1 MNPYPYLILGLC
13 LIPYPSF
20 LSAAE
25 QPNIIYILAD
35 DMGYGDVAAN
45 NPNCKFPTPFLDQL
59 AEEGMRFSDAHTN
72 SSVCTPTRYGILTG
86 RYSSLTFAKWSINSC
101 FKES

>member
-86 RYSSLTFAKWSINSC
+86 RYSWRTRLKGGVLD
-101 FKES
+101 